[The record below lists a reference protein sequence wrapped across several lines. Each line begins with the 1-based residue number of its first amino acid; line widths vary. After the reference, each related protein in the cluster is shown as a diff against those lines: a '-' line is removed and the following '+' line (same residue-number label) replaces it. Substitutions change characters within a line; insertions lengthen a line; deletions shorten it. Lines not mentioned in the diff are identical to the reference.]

1 MLNYFQIVTL
11 LYYFD
16 DNAEFMIIKGL
27 LEKAVVKKFDEAND
41 HFTKSELTL
50 LFFDFLSCPYVSF
63 ENKKAIMVHSHYL
76 KTGDFAGEVKKIQDL
91 GTWFFEWN
99 QEVDL
104 ERVLKK
110 KEWASTY

>member
-1 MLNYFQIVTL
+1 M
-11 LYYFD
+11 
-16 DNAEFMIIKGL
+16 KGL
-27 LEKAVVKKFDEAND
+27 LEKAVVKKFDEATD

-50 LFFDFLSCPYVSF
+50 LFFDFIGCPYVDF
-63 ENKKAIMVHSHYL
+63 KNKKAVMVHSSYL
-76 KTGDFAGEVKKIQDL
+76 KTGDFVAEVESIKGL